1 LVVPTKA
8 ERVYSFHKN
17 TVASLADLIGAAGI
31 MHPNDIT
38 SDYLMCRD
46 GSGKATSLSTQ
57 LSTLSPGVLLQPLDL
72 SIKNALPHEYGLY
85 WNRAQTN
92 QFGLA

>member
-1 LVVPTKA
+1 
-8 ERVYSFHKN
+8 
-17 TVASLADLIGAAGI
+17 VASLADLIGAAGI

-46 GSGKATSLSTQ
+46 GSGKATPLSTQ
-57 LSTLSPGVLLQPLDL
+57 LPTLNSGILLQPLDL
-72 SIKNALPHEYGLY
+72 SMKNALPQEYGLY

-92 QFGLA
+92 KFGLA

>member
-1 LVVPTKA
+1 
-8 ERVYSFHKN
+8 
-17 TVASLADLIGAAGI
+17 VASLADLIGAAGI

-46 GSGKATSLSTQ
+46 GSGKATPLSTQ
-57 LSTLSPGVLLQPLDL
+57 LPTLAPGVLLQSLD
-72 SIKNALPHEYGLY
+72 SSMTNTVPQEYGLY

-92 QFGLA
+92 KFGLA